1 MTEQI
6 SKLMM
11 VNLGITEDNIQGF
24 AREKRDW
31 LEHERK
37 VDETKNLQD
46 DDPAKYAWFP
56 APRAHPLIMSVVS
69 EEGIADYEIVDDMY
83 IRDDEEFAKKK
94 SSLFNK
100 VAEIERIEGEKLVP
114 PGKGRLMN
122 LHEQRIQEEDNVRT
136 SDIANDRMSKK
147 MLIIPDEITA
157 LAIASRRPEDAQFMT
172 QMKAMRAELK
182 AIEWWAAEQ
191 QSLIADLTPETID
204 AFEVAPYER

>member
-83 IRDDEEFAKKK
+83 VRDDEEFAKKK

-114 PGKGRLMN
+114 PGKGRLMY
-122 LHEQRIQEEDNVRT
+122 LHEQRIQEEDRVKTANIV
-136 SDIANDRMSKK
+136 SDRVNKQKSIS
-147 MLIIPDEITA
+147 PDDVEA
-157 LAIASRRPEDAQFMT
+157 LVKASRPKADADFMS
-172 QMKAMRAELK
+172 QMEKVKNAIK
-182 AIEWWAAEQ
+182 DIEWWAAEQ
-191 QSLIADLTPETID
+191 HSVIADLTPETID
-204 AFEVAPYER
+204 AFEITPYEK